1 MEDWQHHSLEEQV
14 DLENL
19 VLLPSDSNSNKGL
32 NKYSCEIKE
41 PFENNIVIDNTDHIE
56 IKTEQIKSD
65 EFSTIALNP
74 EKTGCSKKAGNT
86 ENNRILEGKK
96 QTQVV
101 PSSKPREYKKEKF
114 VSQEAWKIYL
124 ESTERVNGIDILQVK
139 YPLKILPEKNATNAG
154 QEQIQKQEND
164 PFGKFFS

>member
-32 NKYSCEIKE
+32 NKYSCEIEE
-41 PFENNIVIDNTDHIE
+41 PFENNIVIDNTDHTE

-65 EFSTIALNP
+65 EQESDGIEFSTIALNP
-74 EKTGCSKKAGNT
+74 EKTGCSKKAGNV

-101 PSSKPREYKKEKF
+101 DEFR
-114 VSQEAWKIYL
+114 
-124 ESTERVNGIDILQVK
+124 
-139 YPLKILPEKNATNAG
+139 
-154 QEQIQKQEND
+154 
-164 PFGKFFS
+164 

>member
-14 DLENL
+14 ALENL

-74 EKTGCSKKAGNT
+74 EKTGCSKKAGNV

-96 QTQVV
+96 QTRVAQLPGRLFS
-101 PSSKPREYKKEKF
+101 PS
-114 VSQEAWKIYL
+114 
-124 ESTERVNGIDILQVK
+124 DIC
-139 YPLKILPEKNATNAG
+139 
-154 QEQIQKQEND
+154 QKQWYTRSR
-164 PFGKFFS
+164 KFRPKPKVFSFRLSVSAAEIKG